1 MGRHQR
7 MFPTGSVEVQFGG
20 GCLCGA
26 GGGYTAG
33 GSLQPRASNRHRQLG
48 EENMVIS
55 QQLRG
60 HPAAAIDPTL
70 REIVVVVPA
79 HNERDRLPACL
90 ASVAAAADQVAVP
103 VTVVVVLDACSDRS
117 EDAIARPVRALSVSG
132 RNVGAARAAGFA
144 AAAPRSD
151 ARTWLA
157 TTDADS
163 VVPTTWLADQAV
175 HHRALVQ
182 GVVGTVSVDWQQHS
196 ATTRR
201 RYDRLYRVGEGMHG
215 HVHGANLGVRADA
228 YWRVGGFRPLHVGE
242 DVDLV
247 DRLVEAGALLAWDA
261 HNAVLTSDRRDCRA
275 RGGFGDYVRSLAEDG
290 VDAAASAGSA

>member
-1 MGRHQR
+1 
-7 MFPTGSVEVQFGG
+7 
-20 GCLCGA
+20 
-26 GGGYTAG
+26 
-33 GSLQPRASNRHRQLG
+33 
-48 EENMVIS
+48 MVIS

-60 HPAAAIDPTL
+60 RLAAAIGPTL

-117 EDAIARPVRALSVSG
+117 EDAIPRPVRALSVSG

-144 AAAPRSD
+144 AAAPRPD

-175 HHRALVQ
+175 HHRALAQ

-196 ATTRR
+196 ATTRG
-201 RYDRLYRVGEGMHG
+201 RYDRLYCVRDRGVHG

-247 DRLVEAGALLAWDA
+247 DRLLTAGTPLAWDA
-261 HNAVLTSDRRDCRA
+261 HNAVRTSDRSDCRA
-275 RGGFGDYVRSLAEDG
+275 RGGFGDYVRSLAEDA
-290 VDAAASAGSA
+290 VASVATADSA

>member
-1 MGRHQR
+1 
-7 MFPTGSVEVQFGG
+7 
-20 GCLCGA
+20 
-26 GGGYTAG
+26 
-33 GSLQPRASNRHRQLG
+33 
-48 EENMVIS
+48 MVIS
-55 QQLRG
+55 EQLRG
-60 HPAAAIDPTL
+60 RPAAAIGPTL

-90 ASVAAAADQVAVP
+90 ASVAAAADQVTVP
-103 VTVVVVLDACSDRS
+103 VMIVVVLDACSDRS
-117 EDAIARPVRALSVSG
+117 EDAIARPVRAMSVSG

-182 GVVGTVSVDWQQHS
+182 GVVGTVAVDWQQHS
-196 ATTRR
+196 VTTRR
-201 RYDRLYRVGEGMHG
+201 RYDRLYHVGEGVHG

-228 YWRVGGFRPLHVGE
+228 YWRVGGFRALHVGE

-247 DRLVEAGALLAWDA
+247 SRLVETGIPLAWDA

-275 RGGFGDYVRSLAEDG
+275 RGGFGDHVRSLAEDG
-290 VDAAASAGSA
+290 GASASSAQRYARATVRGAAKAR

>member
-1 MGRHQR
+1 
-7 MFPTGSVEVQFGG
+7 
-20 GCLCGA
+20 
-26 GGGYTAG
+26 
-33 GSLQPRASNRHRQLG
+33 
-48 EENMVIS
+48 MVIS

-60 HPAAAIDPTL
+60 HPAAAIGPTL

-103 VTVVVVLDACSDRS
+103 VTVVVVLDACTDRS

-201 RYDRLYRVGEGMHG
+201 RYDRLYRVRRRRNQRKCLFAPRSAQRHRRS
-215 HVHGANLGVRADA
+215 GAAVMSCYRLLSKPLDDNVVDGNAGAHRDQTARHLIDRRHHAGQRPSRPIRHDHQACRSLRSTSAVR
-228 YWRVGGFRPLHVGE
+228 RVRSLCPGLARVAAVRDGLWWTV
-242 DVDLV
+242 
-247 DRLVEAGALLAWDA
+247 RLVAEGGHRCLDG
-261 HNAVLTSDRRDCRA
+261 A
-275 RGGFGDYVRSLAEDG
+275 RGG
-290 VDAAASAGSA
+290 

>member
-1 MGRHQR
+1 MVTSKQLNGR
-7 MFPTGSVEVQFGG
+7 
-20 GCLCGA
+20 
-26 GGGYTAG
+26 TAPINA
-33 GSLQPRASNRHRQLG
+33 Q
-48 EENMVIS
+48 
-55 QQLRG
+55 
-60 HPAAAIDPTL
+60 TL

-79 HNERDRLPACL
+79 HNERERLPACL

-117 EDAIARPVRALSVSG
+117 EDVISGAVRTVNVAA

-182 GVVGTVSVDWQQHS
+182 GVVGTVSVDWQEHS
-196 ATTRR
+196 ATTRG
-201 RYDRLYRVGEGMHG
+201 RYDGLYRVRDPGVHG

-247 DRLVEAGALLAWDA
+247 SRLVEAGTPLAWDA
-261 HNAVLTSDRRDCRA
+261 HNAVLTSDRSDCRA
-275 RGGFGDYVRSLAEDG
+275 RGGFGDYVRSLADDSVG
-290 VDAAASAGSA
+290 AAASAGSA

>member
-1 MGRHQR
+1 
-7 MFPTGSVEVQFGG
+7 
-20 GCLCGA
+20 
-26 GGGYTAG
+26 
-33 GSLQPRASNRHRQLG
+33 
-48 EENMVIS
+48 MVIS

-60 HPAAAIDPTL
+60 HPAAAIGPTL

-117 EDAIARPVRALSVSG
+117 EDAIARPVRAMSVSG

-196 ATTRR
+196 ATTRG
-201 RYDRLYRVGEGMHG
+201 RYDRLYRVRDPR
-215 HVHGANLGVRADA
+215 GARA
-228 YWRVGGFRPLHVGE
+228 
-242 DVDLV
+242 
-247 DRLVEAGALLAWDA
+247 
-261 HNAVLTSDRRDCRA
+261 CA
-275 RGGFGDYVRSLAEDG
+275 RGEPWGARRRVLAG
-290 VDAAASAGSA
+290 RRVSATARW

>member
-1 MGRHQR
+1 
-7 MFPTGSVEVQFGG
+7 
-20 GCLCGA
+20 
-26 GGGYTAG
+26 
-33 GSLQPRASNRHRQLG
+33 
-48 EENMVIS
+48 MVIS

-60 HPAAAIDPTL
+60 RLAAAIGPTL

-117 EDAIARPVRALSVSG
+117 EDAIARPVRALSVSA

-201 RYDRLYRVGEGMHG
+201 RYDRLYRVRDRGVHG

-247 DRLVEAGALLAWDA
+247 DRLLTAGTPLAWDA

-275 RGGFGDYVRSLAEDG
+275 RGGFGDYVRSLADDPVAMLLPQRVAHDSRRERARG
-290 VDAAASAGSA
+290 GLSGCYRGIRARRYPV

>member
-1 MGRHQR
+1 
-7 MFPTGSVEVQFGG
+7 
-20 GCLCGA
+20 
-26 GGGYTAG
+26 
-33 GSLQPRASNRHRQLG
+33 
-48 EENMVIS
+48 MVIS

-60 HPAAAIDPTL
+60 HLAAAIGPTL

-103 VTVVVVLDACSDRS
+103 VTVVVVLDACTDRS

-175 HHRALVQ
+175 HHRALDA
-182 GVVGTVSVDWQQHS
+182 GCCRHGIGGLAAAFGNHTSDATTGSTVSATPGCTGMCTGRTLGCAPTRIGGS
-196 ATTRR
+196 A
-201 RYDRLYRVGEGMHG
+201 
-215 HVHGANLGVRADA
+215 
-228 YWRVGGFRPLHVGE
+228 
-242 DVDLV
+242 
-247 DRLVEAGALLAWDA
+247 
-261 HNAVLTSDRRDCRA
+261 
-275 RGGFGDYVRSLAEDG
+275 GFGHCTLVRTSTWSVG
-290 VDAAASAGSA
+290 

>member
-1 MGRHQR
+1 LATCPRHLILRIGRMGARRCSRRGQR
-7 MFPTGSVEVQFGG
+7 R
-20 GCLCGA
+20 GA
-26 GGGYTAG
+26 V
-33 GSLQPRASNRHRQLG
+33 SRRVFLRCSSCQRG
-48 EENMVIS
+48 EENIIIS

-60 HPAAAIDPTL
+60 RLAAAIGPTL

-79 HNERDRLPACL
+79 HNERERLPACL
-90 ASVAAAADQVAVP
+90 ASVAAAARQATVP
-103 VTVVVVLDACSDRS
+103 VTVVVVLDACTDRP

-196 ATTRR
+196 ATTRG
-201 RYDRLYRVGEGMHG
+201 RYDRLYHVGEGMHG

-247 DRLVEAGALLAWDA
+247 DRRLTAGTSLAWDT
-261 HNAVLTSDRRDCRA
+261 HNAVRTSDRRD
-275 RGGFGDYVRSLAEDG
+275 
-290 VDAAASAGSA
+290 

>member
-1 MGRHQR
+1 M
-7 MFPTGSVEVQFGG
+7 
-20 GCLCGA
+20 
-26 GGGYTAG
+26 
-33 GSLQPRASNRHRQLG
+33 
-48 EENMVIS
+48 
-55 QQLRG
+55 
-60 HPAAAIDPTL
+60 

-163 VVPTTWLADQAV
+163 VVPPPWLADQAV
-175 HHRALVQ
+175 HHRARMQ

-196 ATTRR
+196 ATTRGR
-201 RYDRLYRVGEGMHG
+201 
-215 HVHGANLGVRADA
+215 
-228 YWRVGGFRPLHVGE
+228 
-242 DVDLV
+242 
-247 DRLVEAGALLAWDA
+247 
-261 HNAVLTSDRRDCRA
+261 
-275 RGGFGDYVRSLAEDG
+275 
-290 VDAAASAGSA
+290 

>member
-1 MGRHQR
+1 
-7 MFPTGSVEVQFGG
+7 
-20 GCLCGA
+20 
-26 GGGYTAG
+26 
-33 GSLQPRASNRHRQLG
+33 
-48 EENMVIS
+48 MVIS

-60 HPAAAIDPTL
+60 RLAAAIGPTL

-117 EDAIARPVRALSVSG
+117 EDAIARPVRALSVSA

-144 AAAPRSD
+144 AAAQRWA

-196 ATTRR
+196 ATTRG
-201 RYDRLYRVGEGMHG
+201 RYDRLYHVGEGMHG

-247 DRLVEAGALLAWDA
+247 GRLVDAGTPLAWDA
-261 HNAVLTSDRRDCRA
+261 RNVVRTSDRSDCRA
-275 RGGFGDYVRSLAEDG
+275 RGGFGDYVRSLAEDAVG
-290 VDAAASAGSA
+290 AAAADSA